1 MLTLMILVL
10 IIGKSVPYM
19 WPYRPSYASVV
30 SSSRDPA
37 AVDRE
42 MPMPNNVAD
51 DDLESDSGFIGN
63 YRRMFG
69 FEREYYHP
77 NNIMPERPWSAVF
90 AVNQTSEN
98 SAKDIFE
105 DLQNIGIPARGVRC
119 LQRVSNDRFCI
130 TTENTAHRWLSWLSI
145 GLS

>member
-1 MLTLMILVL
+1 MLTPMILVL

-63 YRRMFG
+63 C
-69 FEREYYHP
+69 
-77 NNIMPERPWSAVF
+77 
-90 AVNQTSEN
+90 
-98 SAKDIFE
+98 K
-105 DLQNIGIPARGVRC
+105 
-119 LQRVSNDRFCI
+119 
-130 TTENTAHRWLSWLSI
+130 
-145 GLS
+145 

>member
-1 MLTLMILVL
+1 MTNVDAYDL
-10 IIGKSVPYM
+10 GPNNWEERSVHVA
-19 WPYRPSYASVV
+19 YRPSYAAVV

-63 YRRMFG
+63 CRRMFG

-90 AVNQTSEN
+90 VVNQTSEN
-98 SAKDIFE
+98 SAKEF
-105 DLQNIGIPARGVRC
+105 
-119 LQRVSNDRFCI
+119 FF
-130 TTENTAHRWLSWLSI
+130 
-145 GLS
+145 

>member
-1 MLTLMILVL
+1 MLTPMILVL

-63 YRRMFG
+63 SRRMFG

-77 NNIMPERPWSAVF
+77 NSIMPERPWSAVF

-98 SAKDIFE
+98 SAKHWYI
-105 DLQNIGIPARGVRC
+105 C
-119 LQRVSNDRFCI
+119 TWC
-130 TTENTAHRWLSWLSI
+130 
-145 GLS
+145 

>member
-1 MLTLMILVL
+1 
-10 IIGKSVPYM
+10 
-19 WPYRPSYASVV
+19 
-30 SSSRDPA
+30 
-37 AVDRE
+37 
-42 MPMPNNVAD
+42 
-51 DDLESDSGFIGN
+51 
-63 YRRMFG
+63 MFG

-77 NNIMPERPWSAVF
+77 NYIMSERPWSAVF
-90 AVNQTSEN
+90 AVNQSSEN

-119 LQRVSNDRFCI
+119 LQLVSNDRFCI